1 VILVKLIGGMGN
13 QMFQYAMARALA
25 HRHNC
30 QLVIDKSLCAES
42 ETLNSSDLSLRPFGL
57 DVFNIQ
63 AQIVDGACLEKTLK
77 VRKECR
83 LRRAAA
89 LMFCKAANRFTDS
102 WKIGIFER
110 KDVSFDKSLLKLPE
124 NVVLQGY
131 FPSYK
136 YFEGIEQLLRQDF
149 TFIIEPDEQNRK
161 TMDLICSSNSVS
173 LHVRQGD
180 YISSEKTRN
189 KFGICSPAY
198 YQRAVGYFAKA
209 VKDPLFFIFTNEPD
223 FVKDNLKMDYPS
235 VCVTHN
241 SGKKSYEDMRLMSLC
256 RHNIIANSSF
266 SWWGAWINKNP
277 DKIVIAPS
285 PAFDVMGLKDYDFYP
300 NSWMLLPKS

>member
-1 VILVKLIGGMGN
+1 
-13 QMFQYAMARALA
+13 MFQYAMARTLA
-25 HRHNC
+25 HRNKC
-30 QLVIDKSLCAES
+30 QLVIDKSLCVES
-42 ETLNSSDLSLRPFGL
+42 ETLNSADVSLRPFGL
-57 DVFNIQ
+57 DVFNVQ
-63 AQIVDGACLEKTLK
+63 AQIVDGRCPGKTLK

-102 WKIGIFER
+102 WRIGIFER
-110 KDVSFDKSLLKLPE
+110 KDVSFDKSLLRLPE

-131 FPSYK
+131 FPSHR
-136 YFEGIEQLLRQDF
+136 YFQGIEQLLRQDF

-161 TMDLICSSNSVS
+161 VMDSICSSNSVS
-173 LHVRQGD
+173 LHVRHGD

-189 KFGICSPAY
+189 KFGICSIAY
-198 YQRAVGYFAKA
+198 YQRSVGYIAE
-209 VKDPLFFIFTNEPD
+209 VIKDPLFFVFTNDPD

-235 VCVTHN
+235 VFVTHN

-266 SWWGAWINKNP
+266 SWWGAWLNKNP
-277 DKIVIAPS
+277 EKIVVAPS
-285 PAFDVMGLKDYDFYP
+285 PAFDAMGLKDYDFYP